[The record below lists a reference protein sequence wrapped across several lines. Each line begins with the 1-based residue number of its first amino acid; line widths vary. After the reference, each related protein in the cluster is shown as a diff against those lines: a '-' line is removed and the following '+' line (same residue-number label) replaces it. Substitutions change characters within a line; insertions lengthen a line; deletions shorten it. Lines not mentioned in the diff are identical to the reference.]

1 MKKNSHDW
9 LKEKKYSEI
18 TVLDP
23 DGWNRQNYDE
33 SMNELISRSE
43 FERRLMLST
52 TSGLIS
58 RKYVQDLHPPTI
70 GEYIYMGMGT
80 CNGHVVCMS
89 VAYKLDYS
97 IEKAIQFEKKSNGV
111 VIFDSVNK
119 VKIGQLTKEM
129 SYTRKELDED
139 GMIY

>member
-1 MKKNSHDW
+1 
-9 LKEKKYSEI
+9 
-18 TVLDP
+18 
-23 DGWNRQNYDE
+23 
-33 SMNELISRSE
+33 
-43 FERRLMLST
+43 
-52 TSGLIS
+52 
-58 RKYVQDLHPPTI
+58 
-70 GEYIYMGMGT
+70 MGT

-129 SYTRKELDED
+129 SYTRKELDEEHFMQMFFISNCTPHVTPSMSRSCSNKF
-139 GMIY
+139 GLWVFAF